1 MSSTP
6 QRGRAGGITRSSL
19 PSSLRESLVLPSDPG
34 YGPLRHTYSYR
45 GSPAAVLRPRTTGA
59 VVDALSY
66 ATAST
71 LPLSVRSGGHGI
83 SSASTND
90 GGIVLDLSAMNT
102 VEVLHP
108 GAGLVRIG
116 AGARWGEVARALS
129 PSGLAVSSGDSG
141 DVGVGGLATAGGI
154 GLMGRKHGLTIDS
167 MTAATVLTADGT
179 VLTASAAENPDLFWA
194 VRGAGANFGIVTDF
208 EFTAARVP
216 GVISTTVQY
225 DTSDTA
231 GFLQRWG
238 DAVEAAPRE
247 ITAFLYLFAG
257 STAGMASIVYA
268 GLDADAARRAL
279 APFLALAPLLGGQSQ
294 AMPYAELVTSTHA
307 PHTGAVPLQTRS
319 GLAVHLDAPIAV
331 RLAGMLS
338 SGTAATLQIR
348 AVGGRINDVDADA
361 TAYGHRHQNF
371 SVFVG
376 ADPARRGD
384 LWREWEELHPH
395 LDGLYL
401 SFEMDK
407 DPRRLADAFPTATLT
422 RLRGLKAVY
431 DPAGLFNANF
441 PLRA

>member
-1 MSSTP
+1 MSSAP
-6 QRGRAGGITRSSL
+6 LRGMAGGITRSSL
-19 PSSLRESLVLPSDPG
+19 PASLREGLVLPSDPG

-45 GSPAAVLRPRTTGA
+45 GSPAAVLRPRTAGA

-66 ATAST
+66 ATASG

-83 SSASTND
+83 SSTSTND

-102 VEVLHP
+102 VDVLDS
-108 GAGLVRIG
+108 GTGRVRVG
-116 AGARWGEVARALS
+116 PGARWGEVAQALS
-129 PSGLAVSSGDSG
+129 PAGLAISSGDSG

-154 GLMGRKHGLTIDS
+154 GLMGRKHGLAIDS
-167 MTAATVLTADGT
+167 MTAATVVTAGGK

-194 VRGAGANFGIVTDF
+194 IRGAGANFGIVTEF
-208 EFTAARVP
+208 EFTASRVP

-225 DTSDTA
+225 DISDTV

-238 DAVEAAPRE
+238 DTVEAAPLE

-279 APFLALAPLLGGQSQ
+279 TPFLVLAPVLGGGSQ
-294 AMPYAELVTSTHA
+294 AVPYAAVVSSTRT
-307 PHTGAVPLQTRS
+307 PHTGAVSLQTRS
-319 GLAVHLDAPIAV
+319 GLAVHLDAAITA
-331 RLAGMLS
+331 RLSGMLA

-348 AVGGRINDVDADA
+348 AVGGRINDVDAGA

-371 SVFVG
+371 SIFVG
-376 ADPARRGD
+376 ADPARRGE
-384 LWREWEELHPH
+384 LWREWEGLHPH

-407 DPRRLADAFPTATLT
+407 DPRRLADAFPPASLA
-422 RLRGLKAVY
+422 RLRDLKAAY
-431 DPAGLFNANF
+431 DPEGLFNANF